1 MSLGESKCLFCQI
14 SDKQSN
20 LSAAGTLHAQSNKVC
35 TSHVSQFTETLQIKA
50 LKLNETQVV
59 TAIST
64 GDITAND
71 IYYHKKC
78 LMWFN
83 NKYSA
88 AIKQETAT
96 PDNPS
101 EKFFEELHFWKIIH
115 FVKEQCNIHRKFSFV
130 VAELQS
136 MYNELLKSDKINVSL
151 HASQFTERLLGVL
164 PKFKLQKLDRKN
176 TITYS
181 QVIDLVKNKLKEIN
195 QSSLVKALLKVV
207 LPIRK

>member
-1 MSLGESKCLFCQI
+1 MFCQI

-78 LMWFN
+78 LM
-83 NKYSA
+83 
-88 AIKQETAT
+88 
-96 PDNPS
+96 
-101 EKFFEELHFWKIIH
+101 
-115 FVKEQCNIHRKFSFV
+115 
-130 VAELQS
+130 
-136 MYNELLKSDKINVSL
+136 
-151 HASQFTERLLGVL
+151 
-164 PKFKLQKLDRKN
+164 
-176 TITYS
+176 
-181 QVIDLVKNKLKEIN
+181 
-195 QSSLVKALLKVV
+195 
-207 LPIRK
+207 